1 MKTSADVVNAY
12 LNYNF
17 NGFTPCGTAEGNV
30 SFSGAAFVSY
40 HTIVAR
46 AVPEDGAVLVT
57 SNRYS
62 VTTTRHCNALRH
74 ACARRGIAVRD
85 TDDVLI

>member
-12 LNYNF
+12 LNYTF
-17 NGFTPCGTAEGNV
+17 NGFTHRDGAVGNV
-30 SFSGAAFVSY
+30 GFSGTVFVSY
-40 HTIVAR
+40 HAIVAR

-62 VTTTRHCNALRH
+62 VTTTRHCNALRR
-74 ACARRGIAVRD
+74 ARSPGHSGTRYG
-85 TDDVLI
+85 